1 MRSHGI
7 YTQRGLRVSGDRCAL
22 LVLSRTQ
29 VLLHERTPLRFVL
42 LPCSEGCAC
51 ANANPVY
58 LCCLPVCFNC
68 FHLDGFMRVQGAFMT
83 RMKPSIWA
91 FSVVCVMCFFSMARS
106 DQQR

>member
-29 VLLHERTPLRFVL
+29 VLLHERTPLRFVV

-51 ANANPVY
+51 ANADAGF
-58 LCCLPVCFNC
+58 VC
-68 FHLDGFMRVQGAFMT
+68 
-83 RMKPSIWA
+83 
-91 FSVVCVMCFFSMARS
+91 VVCLLWLLGVQSALKTCVKLFMGM
-106 DQQR
+106 

>member
-42 LPCSEGCAC
+42 LPCSESCAC
-51 ANANPVY
+51 ANANPGF
-58 LCCLPVCFNC
+58 VCRLFALVVRRPKRTQDVREAIYG
-68 FHLDGFMRVQGAFMT
+68 HLV
-83 RMKPSIWA
+83 
-91 FSVVCVMCFFSMARS
+91 
-106 DQQR
+106 